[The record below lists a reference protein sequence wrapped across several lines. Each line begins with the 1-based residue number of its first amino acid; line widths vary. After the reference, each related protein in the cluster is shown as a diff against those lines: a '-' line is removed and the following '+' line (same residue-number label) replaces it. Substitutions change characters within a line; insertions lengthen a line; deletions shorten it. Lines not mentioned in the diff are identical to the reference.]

1 VSKRGNSEGSLYQS
15 GDGWRGYV
23 WCTRPDGTRY
33 RKYVRGT
40 TYDEARQNWVHLRE
54 RASRGPV
61 SSDVSKLAEFL
72 GYWLKDIV
80 EPNLA
85 PKTYEKYEMFS
96 RSYSAGPDGGGWVRG
111 DRKVCWP
118 ARRGGL
124 ITAWM

>member
-54 RASRGPV
+54 QASRGPV
-61 SSDVSKLAEFL
+61 SSRPRHTRNTRCSA
-72 GYWLKDIV
+72 
-80 EPNLA
+80 A
-85 PKTYEKYEMFS
+85 CTSS
-96 RSYSAGPDGGGWVRG
+96 R
-111 DRKVCWP
+111 
-118 ARRGGL
+118 
-124 ITAWM
+124 I